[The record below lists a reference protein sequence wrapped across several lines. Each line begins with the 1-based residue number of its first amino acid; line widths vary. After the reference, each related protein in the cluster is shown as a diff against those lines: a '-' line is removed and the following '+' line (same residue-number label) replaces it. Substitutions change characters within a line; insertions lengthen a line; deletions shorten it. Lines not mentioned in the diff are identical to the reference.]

1 MENETWMNARK
12 AVELGFAD
20 EILFADGKAET
31 QETEEG
37 ESDGKETEAVWQPYS
52 TRVMGQTIL
61 NRLGCTAEAP
71 ALADEE
77 PVEAK
82 GEAQDVEPSEA
93 GLTDMFEE
101 AIGEA
106 EPDADTPS
114 ADEVGSSPTVEN
126 TAPKVPLIGMDGK
139 TPDGAMPYELLRKQ
153 LDFLR

>member
-1 MENETWMNARK
+1 MENETWMNAKK

-31 QETEEG
+31 DETEG
-37 ESDGKETEAVWQPYS
+37 GDGKEVEAVWQTYS

-61 NRLGCTAEAP
+61 NRLVGSAEAP
-71 ALADEE
+71 VLADEGPAEE
-77 PVEAK
+77 P
-82 GEAQDVEPSEA
+82 QDVEPSEA

-114 ADEVGSSPTVEN
+114 ADEVGIPPTVEN

-153 LDFLR
+153 LDFLK